1 MCTKKR
7 ATDSV
12 SFAAENH
19 NRYTIEAVYLYVFNF
34 HSPWNKHFFMDSVT
48 HCMKFPS
55 YCTIS
60 TNLTKPQTHKLWWC
74 LVSGLHSVVETGQR
88 LITPLRK
95 GVGVNCPQAKGIFY
109 LMTTGTGNGGEW
121 LPHGASLQGHQS
133 STEASTPV
141 CKREGS
147 WILLITDSNP

>member
-1 MCTKKR
+1 MTVKMCTKKR

-34 HSPWNKHFFMDSVT
+34 HSPWNKHCFMDSVT
-48 HCMKFPS
+48 HCMKFPL

-60 TNLTKPQTHKLWWC
+60 ANLTKPQTHKLWWC

-95 GVGVNCPQAKGIFY
+95 GGWSKLPPSQRYFLSNDNRHRKRRR
-109 LMTTGTGNGGEW
+109 MTPTWSQFTGTPIIHRGV
-121 LPHGASLQGHQS
+121 HTSL
-133 STEASTPV
+133 
-141 CKREGS
+141 
-147 WILLITDSNP
+147 